1 MLAVNPA
8 LSVMLFWMFQ
18 PRLMGYNTR
27 NLQGINSCKK
37 VVNEEYKFLN
47 YSENKKAKDTKR
59 KVSYR
64 EETKVLQGQVS
75 HMENLVSTISLG
87 GSRSD
92 LLRKLSSFLETGEG
106 KMLKRSDISFIITK
120 AHKFNSWSA

>member
-1 MLAVNPA
+1 
-8 LSVMLFWMFQ
+8 
-18 PRLMGYNTR
+18 MGYNTR

-37 VVNEEYKFLN
+37 VVNQEYKFLN

-59 KVSYR
+59 KASYR
-64 EETKVLQGQVS
+64 DETKVLQGQVS

-92 LLRKLSSFLETGEG
+92 LLRKLSSFLQTGEG

-120 AHKFNSWSA
+120 AHKFNS